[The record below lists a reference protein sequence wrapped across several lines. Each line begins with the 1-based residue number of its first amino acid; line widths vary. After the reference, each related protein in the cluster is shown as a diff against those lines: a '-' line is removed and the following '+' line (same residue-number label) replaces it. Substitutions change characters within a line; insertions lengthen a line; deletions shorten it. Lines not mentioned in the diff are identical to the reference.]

1 VLYDGLPVF
10 ADVYSL
16 TKLVFVC
23 TQDFPREHKYTLGQD
38 MKRDCLLLLRTIYR
52 ANKSRDRQ
60 AVLDEFLDNFEL
72 LKLEVR
78 LSADLKLL
86 SLKKQA
92 ELARLTDSV
101 GRQITGWRN
110 ASSNA
115 SISTVT
121 AVESEQ

>member
-1 VLYDGLPVF
+1 MLYDGLPVF

-60 AVLDEFLDNFEL
+60 AVLDEFLDDFEL

>member
-1 VLYDGLPVF
+1 MLYDGLPVF

-60 AVLDEFLDNFEL
+60 AVLDEFLDDFEL

-78 LSADLKLL
+78 LAADLKLL

>member
-60 AVLDEFLDNFEL
+60 AVLDEFLDDFEL

-78 LSADLKLL
+78 LAADLKLL

>member
-60 AVLDEFLDNFEL
+60 AVLDEFLDDFEL

>member
-1 VLYDGLPVF
+1 MLYDGLPVF

-52 ANKSRDRQ
+52 ANKSRDRH
-60 AVLDEFLDNFEL
+60 AVLDGFLDDFEL